1 MATFPVINMEN
12 LDGQERAATME
23 VIDDAC
29 ENWGF
34 FEVVNHGIAPEFMDL
49 VERLMKAHYE
59 KCMEQRFKEMVSTK
73 MLLEAVQ
80 SEEVNDLDWE
90 STFFLR
96 HLPSSNI
103 SEIPDLEDGYRF
115 FFFSCLKQ

>member
-23 VIDDAC
+23 VINDAC

-34 FEVVNHGIAPEFMDL
+34 FELVNHGIAPEFMDF
-49 VERLMKAHYE
+49 VERLMKVHYE
-59 KCMEQRFKEMVSTK
+59 KCMGQRFKEMVSTK

-96 HLPSSNI
+96 HLRSSNI
-103 SEIPDLEDGYRF
+103 SEIPELEDRY
-115 FFFSCLKQ
+115 S